1 MEDPTAHPPTEPTP
15 AGASPRR
22 ASGRPSRAR
31 RRAGGDDLPR
41 VRLTR
46 GRVLAA
52 LAFVASALAFLYFVL
67 PKLLGLNE
75 TWNRIEH
82 GNAWWLALGAVLEV
96 CSFLGYIA
104 LFRGVFVRGDGVQ
117 RPAAP
122 GGGDSLDLSAAPDG
136 GASARIGWRESYQ
149 ITMASLA
156 ATRLIAAAGAGGIAL
171 TAWALRRSGM
181 GRRTVASRMIAFL
194 ALLYGVY
201 MVTMV
206 LDGVGLYIG
215 LIPGPA
221 PFAITIVPA
230 IFGAVVISLFLGIST
245 LSVDI
250 SRMLGPV
257 TAGRRR
263 LARLASRLSAASAT
277 AATGVRSAI
286 ELLRD
291 RNPNVLGAVA
301 WWGFDIA
308 VLWACF
314 HAFGGSPPKGVIV
327 MSYFVGMLGNVLPLP
342 GGIGGVDGGMIGAF
356 TAFGVNVELSV
367 VAVLAYRAF
376 AFWLPTL
383 PGAVA
388 YLQLRRTVHRW
399 SEEPPGV
406 LRGAPDGLGSTS

>member
-1 MEDPTAHPPTEPTP
+1 LTK
-15 AGASPRR
+15 
-22 ASGRPSRAR
+22 GR
-31 RRAGGDDLPR
+31 L
-41 VRLTR
+41 
-46 GRVLAA
+46 LAA
-52 LAFVASALAFLYFVL
+52 LVFVVSALAFLYFVL
-67 PKLLGLNE
+67 PKLLGLND
-75 TWNRIEH
+75 TWNRIQH

-104 LFRGVFVRGDGVQ
+104 LFRGVFVRGHD
-117 RPAAP
+117 RIDWPA
-122 GGGDSLDLSAAPDG
+122 
-136 GASARIGWRESYQ
+136 SYQ

-156 ATRLIAAAGAGGIAL
+156 ATRLFAAAGAGGIAL

-194 ALLYGVY
+194 VLLYAVY
-201 MVTMV
+201 MVALV
-206 LDGVGLYIG
+206 LVGFGLYIG

-221 PFAITIVPA
+221 PFAITVVPA
-230 IFGAVVISLFLGIST
+230 IFGAAVISVFLAIST
-245 LSVDI
+245 LSVDVG
-250 SRMLGPV
+250 RAMAPLTV
-257 TAGRRR
+257 GRRR

-277 AATGVRSAI
+277 AATGVRGAI
-286 ELLRD
+286 ELVRG
-291 RNPNVLGAVA
+291 RNAYVLGAVA

-314 HAFGGSPPKGVIV
+314 HAFGAAPPKGVIV
-327 MSYFVGMLGNVLPLP
+327 MSYFVGMLGNTLPLP

-356 TAFGVNVELSV
+356 TAFGVNVELAV

-399 SEEPPGV
+399 SEQPPRR
-406 LRGAPDGLGSTS
+406 LHPATRGAGSTS

>member
-1 MEDPTAHPPTEPTP
+1 VGSR
-15 AGASPRR
+15 GADGDEMPRI
-22 ASGRPSRAR
+22 
-31 RRAGGDDLPR
+31 
-41 VRLTR
+41 RLTR
-46 GRVLAA
+46 GRVLAT
-52 LAFVASALAFLYFVL
+52 LLFVASALAFLYFVL

-75 TWNRIEH
+75 TWNRIQH

-96 CSFLGYIA
+96 CSFLGYIV
-104 LFRGVFVRGDGVQ
+104 LFRAVFIRGSTGT
-117 RPAAP
+117 A
-122 GGGDSLDLSAAPDG
+122 AAPDG
-136 GASARIGWRESYQ
+136 GASPKIDWSESYQ

-156 ATRLIAAAGAGGIAL
+156 ATRLFAAAGAGGVAL

-181 GRRTVASRMIAFL
+181 GRRTVASRMIAFM

-201 MVTMV
+201 MAALLIV
-206 LDGVGLYIG
+206 GVGLYIG

-230 IFGAVVISLFLGIST
+230 IFGAVVIVLFLGIAT
-245 LSVDI
+245 LPVDVNRVI
-250 SRMLGPV
+250 GPL
-257 TAGRRR
+257 TSGRRR
-263 LARLASRLSAASAT
+263 LTRMAVRVSAASAT
-277 AATGVRSAI
+277 AALGVRAAI
-286 ELLRD
+286 DLLRSRD
-291 RNPNVLGAVA
+291 ANVLGAVA

-314 HAFGGSPPKGVIV
+314 HAFGASPPKGVIV
-327 MSYFVGMLGNVLPLP
+327 MSYFVGMLGNTLPLP

-356 TAFGVNVELSV
+356 TAFGVDVELSV

-399 SEEPPGV
+399 STEPPGV
-406 LRGAPDGLGSTS
+406 LRSASDSAS